1 MCKGLI
7 EQKKFNCIELRYVI
21 GVIGGEIDI
30 LYKNIGMK
38 VKNIFHKEIGM
49 NF

>member
-1 MCKGLI
+1 LYKGLI
-7 EQKKFNCIELRYVI
+7 EEKKLTCIELRYVV

-38 VKNIFHKEIGM
+38 IGNIFYNEKA
-49 NF
+49 

>member
-1 MCKGLI
+1 LYKGLI
-7 EQKKFNCIELRYVI
+7 EQKKFTCTELRYVI

-38 VKNIFHKEIGM
+38 IENTFHNKKA
-49 NF
+49 